1 MQRRVKKVRD
11 LMSRGVLTMRSNDT
25 VYQAAR
31 EMSVAAIRHMPI
43 VDAHGKVV
51 GIVSSHDLIA
61 ALAQHDDA
69 ELGRVMTTVV
79 HTVSPGTRAD
89 DAAGMM
95 IDLKVNALPVVD
107 KNGELVGIITA
118 TDFLAVA
125 HQVLGG
131 QAVER
136 EVGEV

>member
-1 MQRRVKKVRD
+1 
-11 LMSRGVLTMRSNDT
+11 MSRGVLTMRSTDT

-79 HTVSPGTRAD
+79 HTVSPGARAD

-95 IDLKVNALPVVD
+95 IDLKVNALPVVA